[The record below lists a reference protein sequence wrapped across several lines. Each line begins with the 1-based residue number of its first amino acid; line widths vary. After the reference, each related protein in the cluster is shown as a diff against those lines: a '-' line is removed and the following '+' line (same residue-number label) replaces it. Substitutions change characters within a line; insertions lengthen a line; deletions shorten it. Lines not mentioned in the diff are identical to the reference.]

1 MEGSRPYLL
10 TVYDPTQ
17 GRLLR
22 VEEVRDERTLTARE
36 LEERDRFARHP
47 QVEVQ
52 VHVGRTPDEVRAEF
66 ESRRVRVR

>member
-1 MEGSRPYLL
+1 MDEPSPYLL

-22 VEEVRDERTLTARE
+22 VEEVRDERSLTSRE

-52 VHVGRTPDEVRAEF
+52 VHVGRTPDEVRAEY
-66 ESRRVRVR
+66 ESRSRSVR